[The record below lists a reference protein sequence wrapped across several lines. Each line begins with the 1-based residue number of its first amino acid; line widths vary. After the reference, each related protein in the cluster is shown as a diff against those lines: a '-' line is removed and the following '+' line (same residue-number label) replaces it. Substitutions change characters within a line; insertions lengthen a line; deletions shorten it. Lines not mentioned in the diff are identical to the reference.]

1 MAGEQF
7 ATYAEAVAK
16 ELLGAPNKAM
26 STSGELRF
34 GSHGSLSVDIKKGT
48 FYDHESQTGG
58 GVLDLIERE
67 TGSKGAAAVEW
78 LRERGFH
85 VDDGDDR
92 QARRRNAPPR
102 DEQPAPTGEAPRWR
116 ITKTWDYVDEAGEL
130 LFQVVRQENGER
142 SADGKAEKKYL
153 QRRKSRPDD
162 DPEKI
167 KNGWVWT
174 TKDCRQVPYRLPEIM
189 EAIASDFVIFTVEG
203 EKAADALWDI
213 GVPATTNARG
223 AGKWPKELNEFFR
236 DARIVSLPDNDP
248 QARNKDGTLRYH
260 EDGRPYYVG
269 RAHVEMVA
277 KELKGIA
284 REHRVLDLPGLPEK
298 GDAFDWV
305 ASGGTAEA
313 LYDLVARFAK
323 PIEQAPF
330 HSRFRAVTWSDL
342 DAPGPEHEWLIK
354 GVLTRG
360 ERSMTAGPSQSGKSF
375 LVLDQAMAIARGV
388 EWMGCRTLHGG
399 VIYQAGEGGKGIKKR
414 LRAYRQ
420 ANGLS
425 LDENLPFVLLPSPID
440 LYANDDHT
448 NMLIDEIMHWAD
460 TFPVPLELIVL
471 DTLSAATPGANEN
484 ASEDMSRVLA
494 RAERIV
500 DATKAHVMLVHHM
513 NAEGSR
519 PRGHTSIFANLDNV
533 VTVRK
538 VEGLHD
544 GDGRPIREA
553 KVAKQK
559 DGEDGGTFR
568 FVLPA
573 VQIGTDIDGDA
584 ITSCVVKSPNE
595 DGVNEEAGKSK
606 KGGLTDI
613 EKIFM
618 AALLDALDARGVPTP
633 TMLKLPRSISTVVDY
648 NAFKEAF
655 VRRNPKDGD
664 EDDKKWRENIK
675 KRLQRSREAL
685 WRKGYIG
692 VDTPYIW
699 STGKAQ
705 RAQKPTEALPD
716 EKPREDDGGFAL

>member
-26 STSGELRF
+26 STQSELRF
-34 GSHGSLSVDIKKGT
+34 GSHGSLSIDLKKGT
-48 FYDHESQTGG
+48 FYDHETQNGG

-67 TGSKGAAAVEW
+67 TGRKGPDAVEW
-78 LRERGFH
+78 LRENGFS
-85 VDDGDDR
+85 VDDGERR
-92 QARRRNAPPR
+92 QERKREEPPAASS
-102 DEQPAPTGEAPRWR
+102 EPARWR

-153 QRRKSRPDD
+153 QRRKPRPDD
-162 DPEKI
+162 EPDKV
-167 KNGWVWT
+167 KSGWVWT

-189 EAIASDFVIFTVEG
+189 EAIAADVIIFTVEG

-260 EDGRPYYVG
+260 DDGRPYYVG

-284 REHRVLDLPGLPEK
+284 REHRALDLPGLPEK

-330 HSRFRAVTWSDL
+330 HSRFRAVTWCDL

-388 EWMGCRTLHGG
+388 DWMGCRTLHGG
-399 VIYQAGEGGKGIKKR
+399 VVYQAGEGGKGIKKR

-425 LDENLPFVLLPSPID
+425 LEENLPFVLLPSPID

-448 NMLIDEIMHWAD
+448 NLLIDEILHWAE

-553 KVAKQK
+553 KVTKQK
-559 DGEDGGTFR
+559 DGEDGRTFR
-568 FVLPA
+568 FVLPS

-584 ITSCVVKSPNE
+584 ITSCVVKAPNE
-595 DGVNEEAGKSK
+595 DGVNEEPGKNK

-633 TMLKLPRSISTVVDY
+633 AMMKLPRSITTVVDY
-648 NAFKEAF
+648 QAVKEAF
-655 VRRNPKDGD
+655 LRRNPKDGD
-664 EDDKKWRENIK
+664 EEDKKYRENIK
-675 KRLQRSREAL
+675 KRLQRAREGL
-685 WRKGYIG
+685 WKKGYIG
-692 VDTPYIW
+692 VDSPYVW
-699 STGKAQ
+699 STGKAR
-705 RAQKPTEALPD
+705 RAEAPSTQQGAEPT
-716 EKPREDDGGFAL
+716 REDDGGFAL